1 MFKDL
6 NENKKINGA
15 SQDKNFDEFDF
26 DSHLSQPQPKTNDK
40 TIETSKDFG
49 LQIFHAL
56 GKFLYNKRID
66 KSTKEGKRMT
76 AEQLLNIPKPKF
88 Y

>member
-15 SQDKNFDEFDF
+15 SQDKNLDEFDF
-26 DSHLSQPQPKTNDK
+26 DSHLSLPKSKKNIK
-40 TIETSKDFG
+40 TTETSKDYG

-66 KSTKEGKRMT
+66 KCTKKEIQMT
-76 AEQLLNIPKPKF
+76 AEQLLSIPKPKF